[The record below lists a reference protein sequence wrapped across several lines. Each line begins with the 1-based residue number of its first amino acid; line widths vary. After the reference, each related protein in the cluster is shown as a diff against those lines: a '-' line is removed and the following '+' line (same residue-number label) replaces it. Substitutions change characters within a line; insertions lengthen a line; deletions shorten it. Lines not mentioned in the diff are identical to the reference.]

1 MIIYLAQKWGWSM
14 AFHLT
19 AVPGIILAWLI
30 YRYVN
35 GKKDPAF
42 SAAPAAGKAANK
54 AAYGELFKIKNVALC
69 ILISCVFVT
78 GS

>member
-1 MIIYLAQKWGWSM
+1 MGGIIAPPLIIYLAQKWGWSM

-35 GKKDPAF
+35 GKKDPL
-42 SAAPAAGKAANK
+42 SAPRRRPTRRRTKALTA
-54 AAYGELFKIKNVALC
+54 
-69 ILISCVFVT
+69 SCLKSRT
-78 GS
+78 